1 MFDVLSIGTATRDV
15 FLRSRLF
22 KVFRDPG
29 HIEKLGFPTGEAQ
42 CFALGSKIDIEDITF
57 ATGGGANNTASTFGR
72 QDLKAAALVTLGDDQ
87 SADEVLADLK
97 RDRVTAIPIKHK
109 KSHTSYSTILLSQN
123 GERTILSYRDP
134 TQNLRREDVPFG
146 KLKAKWAYLAPGTI
160 DLETLR
166 AIVDHLAK
174 QKTLIAIN
182 PSRHFIKYGLQRVR
196 PLLEQMKI
204 LILNREEG
212 SQLTAIP
219 FQKERE
225 IFKKLDEVV
234 QGIVILTD
242 GASGSLVSDGA
253 NLFRAGIFRERR
265 IADRTG
271 AGDAFGSGFI
281 AGLIHTEETCER
293 GKCGV
298 ENVRYALRLASAN
311 ATSVVEYVGAK
322 AGILT
327 RKQFESESR
336 WKELRITVSAL

>member
-22 KVFRDPG
+22 KVFKDPG
-29 HIEKLGFPTGEAQ
+29 HIERLGFPTGEAQ

-72 QDLKAAALVTLGDDQ
+72 QGLKTAALVTLGDDQ

-97 RDRVTAIPIKHK
+97 RDRVTTIPIRHK
-109 KSHTSYSTILLSQN
+109 QSHTSYSTILLSQN

-134 TQNLRREDVPFG
+134 NQNLRRGDIPFSR
-146 KLKAKWAYLAPGTI
+146 LTATWAYLAPGTI

-166 AIVDHLAK
+166 AIIDHLSK
-174 QKTLIAIN
+174 QGTLIAVN
-182 PSRHFIKYGLQRVR
+182 PSRRFIEYGLQSAR
-196 PLLEQMKI
+196 PLLEKMKI

-212 SQLTAIP
+212 SRLTGIP

-225 IFKKLDEVV
+225 IFKKLDEIV
-234 QGIVILTD
+234 QGIVVVTD
-242 GASGSLVSDGA
+242 GANGSLVSDGST
-253 NLFRAGIFRERR
+253 LFRAGIFRERR

-281 AGLIHTEETCER
+281 AGLVHRKETCAH
-293 GKCGV
+293 GTCGV
-298 ENVRYALRLASAN
+298 DNVRYALRLASAN
-311 ATSVVEYVGAK
+311 ATSVVEFVGAK

-327 RKQFESESR
+327 REAFESESR
-336 WKELRITVSAL
+336 WKELPITVSAL